1 LIYAA
6 KIAKKQKMKII
17 SLVGKTGGF
26 LHKNSDISIKVKSDS
41 TSIIQEV
48 HMSILHSICYYLEN
62 SL

>member
-1 LIYAA
+1 MQQNLQ
-6 KIAKKQKMKII
+6 KSKKMKII
-17 SLVGKTGGF
+17 LLVAKTGEF
-26 LHKNSDISIKVKSDS
+26 LRKNSDISIKVKSDS